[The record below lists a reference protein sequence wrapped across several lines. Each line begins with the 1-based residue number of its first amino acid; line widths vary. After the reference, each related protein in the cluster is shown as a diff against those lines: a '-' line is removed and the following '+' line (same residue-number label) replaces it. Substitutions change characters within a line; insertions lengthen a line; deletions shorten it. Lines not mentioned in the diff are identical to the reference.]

1 VALASQARPAVA
13 AAKGSLDDVKGI
25 TAGAITAGTA
35 MGFGKRLDIVAIE
48 MRQMVQ
54 GVVTQRDQL
63 AMQLLS
69 SQGIRNSKFNN
80 MTPEKRIELMRKVFN
95 HPAILKAARE
105 QGQAYMG
112 QMSTLKDVIQI
123 ALGQVG
129 HPLMMSLTE
138 EAKKI
143 NEWMAKNP
151 KAIAQFARQF
161 GGALKDGFGYVKSVI
176 KFVADNRDVL
186 LSIAKAFLVFKG
198 VQFVGSGLN
207 SLAQGVTNFGGA
219 LNLATTALGLFAAGT
234 SMLMDKLDKDRNTV
248 AFDAA
253 PAVSAGKGM
262 VGATDLRSLK
272 HYRRILFN
280 QATAAGAVGA
290 DGKFNRDAATRALTK
305 GLTLSGDGVG
315 YEEFKKMS
323 FWGSNALSDQGIS
336 QKDIFNTIAGME
348 EATQVLG
355 RAAADMRIAREVEK
369 QIMDLTGKAALSA
382 TDARAIAPPKTKVDV
397 HINKIE
403 VASEDPDR
411 FVFGMVR
418 SFEEVVRNPTQA
430 RAALRGGM
438 G

>member
-1 VALASQARPAVA
+1 MADTVYDVRVVYSVGGNASREMQRITRQAQTANQATSQLRSTLAILGGGALFIKGKQALLDYNAEIDQMKIGMTAVIQMQMGKPFQEANVQAQALFNTFQQLAKESPATTKDFVDMASQVLPAVA

-69 SQGIRNSKFNN
+69 SQGISNSKFNN

-176 KFVADNRDVL
+176 KFVTDNRDVL

-198 VQFVGSGLN
+198 AQFVGSGLN
-207 SLAQGVTNFGGA
+207 GLTLPSLVMFVAVVAVCGVAANSA
-219 LNLATTALGLFAAGT
+219 PVMFAGWLL
-234 SMLMDKLDKDRNTV
+234 SSVYLMFMTLYPLIV
-248 AFDAA
+248 PAPSPAAPAFDA
-253 PAVSAGKGM
+253 PLNVM
-262 VGATDLRSLK
+262 
-272 HYRRILFN
+272 F
-280 QATAAGAVGA
+280 AA
-290 DGKFNRDAATRALTK
+290 
-305 GLTLSGDGVG
+305 
-315 YEEFKKMS
+315 
-323 FWGSNALSDQGIS
+323 
-336 QKDIFNTIAGME
+336 
-348 EATQVLG
+348 
-355 RAAADMRIAREVEK
+355 
-369 QIMDLTGKAALSA
+369 
-382 TDARAIAPPKTKVDV
+382 
-397 HINKIE
+397 
-403 VASEDPDR
+403 
-411 FVFGMVR
+411 
-418 SFEEVVRNPTQA
+418 
-430 RAALRGGM
+430 
-438 G
+438 